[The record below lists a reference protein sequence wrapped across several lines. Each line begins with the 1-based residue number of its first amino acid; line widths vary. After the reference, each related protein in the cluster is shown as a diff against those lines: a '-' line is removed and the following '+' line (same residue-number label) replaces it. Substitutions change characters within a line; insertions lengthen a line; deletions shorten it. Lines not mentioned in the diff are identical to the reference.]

1 MRLMVRCDDSIAI
14 CVRVFGNRQSG
25 IADTPR
31 VESIVSAR
39 MTQSDR
45 QPTASDAATAWINLG
60 DATGAGRT

>member
-1 MRLMVRCDDSIAI
+1 MHDGIAAWVFNFCD
-14 CVRVFGNRQSG
+14 RQSG
-25 IADTPR
+25 VADTPP
-31 VESIVSAR
+31 VESTVSAR